1 MKLKNEENKATQ
13 ILWDVLFHMVQ
24 TFKTFEVP
32 YYFEPESGS
41 KREVPFEVPYYFE
54 PESGSKRE
62 VLFEVPYQFEP
73 PGSER
78 EVLHLQNDLL
88 LQHHPSGPFQ
98 LLEYQISKCGRLYL
112 IL

>member
-1 MKLKNEENKATQ
+1 MKLEVGATQ

-54 PESGSKRE
+54 PQSGSKRE

-78 EVLHLQNDLL
+78 EVLLRSLISLNLQALKGKYCTFRTTYSFSITLL
-88 LQHHPSGPFQ
+88 AHSS
-98 LLEYQISKCGRLYL
+98 Y
-112 IL
+112 

>member
-1 MKLKNEENKATQ
+1 MKLKNEENTATQ

-24 TFKTFEVP
+24 TFKT
-32 YYFEPESGS
+32 
-41 KREVPFEVPYYFE
+41 FEVPYYFE

-98 LLEYQISKCGRLYL
+98 LLEYQISKWGRLYL